1 VLNFVW
7 IYGLGEY
14 NYEMAILVTGGAGF
28 IGSHLV
34 EHLATKGEQIIVID
48 DFSSNNNFSLKDLKT
63 NKLVKIVK
71 GSILDQNLVEESM
84 RAVTK
89 CYHLAAALGVERINN
104 DSLQS
109 LEVNIK
115 GTENVLKAAS
125 KFKVRTLTASS
136 SEVYGRNPKMPL
148 TEESDR
154 VLGSPKIAR
163 WSYSEAKAIDE
174 FYAFELY
181 KKSSFEVTIARLF
194 NTVGPGQ
201 SGIYGMVLPRFIK
214 AALSNQ
220 ALIVY
225 GDGSQSRSFCAV
237 SDVVE
242 ALDSLMNTSESIG
255 QVYNVGSTN
264 EILIKELAQKVIDIT
279 GSKSQIVFKKHSE
292 IFGDNFEEPVRRV
305 PDISKISKVIGWQP
319 KKSLD
324 TIILEVAEYIKANE
338 V

>member
-1 VLNFVW
+1 MSTL
-7 IYGLGEY
+7 I
-14 NYEMAILVTGGAGF
+14 TGGAGF
-28 IGSHLV
+28 IGA
-34 EHLATKGEQIIVID
+34 HLADYLAGKGEHVLVLD
-48 DFSSNNNFSLKDLKT
+48 NFSSDNKIISKSLDNNE
-63 NKLVKIVK
+63 LVKIVK
-71 GSILDQNLVEESM
+71 GSILDPKMVEESM
-84 RAVTK
+84 ESVTK

-115 GTENVLKAAS
+115 GTENVLKVAS
-125 KFKVRTLTASS
+125 KFNVRTLIASS
-136 SEVYGRNPKMPL
+136 SEVYGRKPIMPL

-154 VLGSPKIAR
+154 VLGSPKVRR

-174 FYAFELY
+174 FYAFELH
-181 KKSSFEVTIARLF
+181 KKNSFAVTIARLF

-201 SGIYGMVLPRFIK
+201 SGVYGMVLPRFVK
-214 AALSNQ
+214 AALSHQ
-220 ALIVY
+220 PLQVY

-242 ALDSLMNTSESIG
+242 ALASLMNTSDSVGEA
-255 QVYNVGSTN
+255 YNIGSTN
-264 EILIKELAQKVIDIT
+264 EISIKDLAQKVIDVT
-279 GSKSQIVFKKHSE
+279 GSNSQIVFKEHSE
-292 IFGDNFEEPVRRV
+292 IFGDNFEEPARRV

-324 TIILEVAEYIKANE
+324 AIILEVAEYIKANE